1 MTEPDGKWTTIRSWP
16 PEVTGQQAMVA
27 VVGALIDL
35 LLTMPDL
42 PAAVEQQLRQL
53 RSGLYPEADPAA
65 VMRDARALSAICEI
79 AKRNLGR

>member
-1 MTEPDGKWTTIRSWP
+1 MTEISGPMKTIKPWP
-16 PEVTGQQAMVA
+16 PVVTGQQAMVA

-42 PAAVEQQLRQL
+42 PAAVEQQIRQL